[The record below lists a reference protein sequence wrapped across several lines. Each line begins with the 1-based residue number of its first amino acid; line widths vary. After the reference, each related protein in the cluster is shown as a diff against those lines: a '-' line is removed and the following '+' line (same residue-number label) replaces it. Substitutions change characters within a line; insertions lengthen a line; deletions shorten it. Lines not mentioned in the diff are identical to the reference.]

1 MQMNVN
7 SYRSQIKKLV
17 NRLDIT
23 AKNFSKDGISNRF
36 FPVENYEIIVE
47 ASTSLPC

>member
-1 MQMNVN
+1 MQMYVN
-7 SYRSQIKKLV
+7 SYRNQIKKLV

-23 AKNFSKDGISNRF
+23 AKNFSKGRISNRF
-36 FPVENYEIIVE
+36 FPVENCEIVVK